1 MLRDVR
7 TSDSELLF
15 SWRNSREVRS
25 GLFTQEEL
33 EFSAHYKWVES
44 SIKSS
49 NKKILIFEDSGH
61 PCGFA
66 QLDLQP
72 NKSDVY
78 EWGFYKASG
87 AVKGTG
93 YRMLCE
99 VLEYAFV
106 TLSANQVIG
115 KVLGYND
122 ASIKL
127 HERLGF
133 ERQEIQRKRHSVA
146 GELHDVVVFGLT
158 KSRYVEIS
166 GGLNVN

>member
-1 MLRDVR
+1 MLRNVNEC
-7 TSDSELLF
+7 DSELLF

-25 GLFTQEEL
+25 GLFTQEEI
-33 EFSAHYKWVES
+33 EFSAHCKWVES

-49 NKKILIFEDSGH
+49 NKKILIFEDDGH

-72 NKSDVY
+72 NKADVY

-87 AVKGTG
+87 AVRGTG

-99 VLEYAFV
+99 VLEYAFI
-106 TLSANQVIG
+106 TLSANRVIG

-133 ERQEIQRKRHSVA
+133 ERQEIQRKHHLVA
-146 GELHDVVVFGLT
+146 GEFHDVVVFDLT
-158 KSRYVEIS
+158 KSRYAETS
-166 GGLNVN
+166 GGLNAN